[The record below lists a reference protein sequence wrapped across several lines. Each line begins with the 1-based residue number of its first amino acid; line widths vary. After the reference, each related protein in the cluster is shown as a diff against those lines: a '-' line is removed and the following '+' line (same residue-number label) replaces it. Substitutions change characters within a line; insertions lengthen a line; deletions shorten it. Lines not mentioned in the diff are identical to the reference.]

1 MSGAS
6 LNTARALLK
15 AENFDG
21 ARRIVRKA
29 LDEDPKNINAWQ
41 LRVDIEIEAK
51 QPKEA
56 LKLVRQIL
64 AENPQNA
71 GLRNSEFEALM
82 KAGKKREARKIRDR
96 FKTDFP
102 FLSHRIELMDL
113 QLDAA
118 SGKTKSVSKKLQE
131 FSSEN
136 DNPIILKDLGIAH
149 HRIDDIFRARRM
161 MDQAHPEFPNDPEL
175 NAAMAT
181 NYFQLARPGT
191 ARKYA
196 RLALAADPS
205 NRRMALLIKTSWL
218 MYFPPFFLL
227 SLMLALFYGFDSLV
241 GRIAAWIALIPIVLI
256 GLDFYNIAFSVLIV
270 LTGFELNFIRTLIVI
285 GWIALLLFVT
295 VPAIYNKFFKRKK
308 SVTLKKY

>member
-15 AENFDG
+15 AENFNG

-51 QPKEA
+51 KPKEA

-102 FLSHRIELMDL
+102 FMSQRIEMMDL

-118 SGKTKSVSKKLQE
+118 SGKTKSVSKKLQGYGDG
-131 FSSEN
+131 N
-136 DNPIILKDLGIAH
+136 DNPYVVKDLGIAH
-149 HRIDDIFRARRM
+149 HRIDDIFRARRLM
-161 MDQAHPEFPNDPEL
+161 EQAHPEFPNDPEL
-175 NAAMAT
+175 NAALAT
-181 NYFQLARPGT
+181 NYFQMARPGT

-205 NRRMALLIKTSWL
+205 NRRMALLIKASWL
-218 MYFPPFFLL
+218 MYFPPFFFM
-227 SLMLALFYGFDSLV
+227 MLILVIFYGVDSLI
-241 GRIAAWIALIPIVLI
+241 GRITAWIISI
-256 GLDFYNIAFSVLIV
+256 GAFIIGIDVYNIAFSALMVIIGL
-270 LTGFELNFIRTLIVI
+270 ELNLARTFIVFAWMVLAASVVAPTFFDKL
-285 GWIALLLFVT
+285 
-295 VPAIYNKFFKRKK
+295 FKRKK